1 MLQQAC
7 QDDTTI
13 IYLLQYL
20 AEGGQGE
27 VNPVIYVAVG
37 ADESL
42 NEEKWERHPS
52 ASDNVMRLQRGNK
65 GNMVCSAC
73 QISFQGNC

>member
-7 QDDTTI
+7 QNDKTI

-27 VNPVIYVAVG
+27 LNPVIYVAVG

-42 NEEKWERHPS
+42 NEEK
-52 ASDNVMRLQRGNK
+52 
-65 GNMVCSAC
+65 
-73 QISFQGNC
+73 